1 MSEPNQ
7 NQLTVRTS
15 QPGNHD
21 DAPQTTEQ
29 RLLKA
34 EDASKSAM
42 TISWIALA
50 FTAISAVGTFWN
62 ANTNANGRHDEGG
75 RRDLEMLMFSL
86 ESASS
91 HACAARSNIHGSHAF
106 KMYFGIAVE
115 LEKRRRDAS
124 VPVHAYHALADLGSQ
139 ILTFEQTKEFCELA
153 ISKSSGKYDKSLSYQ
168 QLGAAHFRFDG
179 LEGNDANLRTAR
191 SSFQSAV
198 DELSTVPHSARQ
210 IGLIYELWA
219 AHEMYRGH
227 TREALEK
234 AAKAVESWNPLSDVE
249 SSKLKKE
256 LDKHL
261 LDAKAGLE
269 PNSPCRIS
277 ASEAA
282 SSTPHAVVVPP
293 LSRDKSLG
301 IDNGDGTI
309 RMRYIEVR
317 SVADG
322 SDRRPVIYSLVQ
334 FAIEANF
341 PIEEEL
347 PERHYLHISDDT
359 ESTSND
365 FDDASSS
372 RDNSFGGTAGCG
384 C

>member
-1 MSEPNQ
+1 MSESNQ

-15 QPGNHD
+15 HSGNHD

-29 RLLKA
+29 RIVKA
-34 EDASKSAM
+34 EDASKSAI
-42 TISWIALA
+42 TVSWIALA
-50 FTAISAVGTFWN
+50 ITAISAVATFWN
-62 ANTNANGRHDEGG
+62 AYTNANGRYDDGA
-75 RRDLEMLMFSL
+75 RRDIEMLMFSL
-86 ESASS
+86 ESANTHS
-91 HACAARSNIHGSHAF
+91 CAARSNIHGSHAF
-106 KMYFGIAVE
+106 KMHFGIAVE
-115 LEKRRRDAS
+115 LEKRHRDAG

-191 SSFQSAV
+191 SSFQSAI
-198 DELSTVPHSARQ
+198 DELSAVPHSARQ
-210 IGLIYELWA
+210 TGLIYELWA

-227 TREALEK
+227 TRESREI
-234 AAKAVESWNPLSDVE
+234 AAKAVESWNPLSNVE
-249 SSKLKKE
+249 SSELKKE
-256 LDKHL
+256 LDKYL

-282 SSTPHAVVVPP
+282 SSTPSTVVVPP

-322 SDRRPVIYSLVQ
+322 SDGRPVVYSLVQ
-334 FAIEANF
+334 FTFEANF
-341 PIEEEL
+341 PIE
-347 PERHYLHISDDT
+347 
-359 ESTSND
+359 
-365 FDDASSS
+365 
-372 RDNSFGGTAGCG
+372 GV
-384 C
+384 